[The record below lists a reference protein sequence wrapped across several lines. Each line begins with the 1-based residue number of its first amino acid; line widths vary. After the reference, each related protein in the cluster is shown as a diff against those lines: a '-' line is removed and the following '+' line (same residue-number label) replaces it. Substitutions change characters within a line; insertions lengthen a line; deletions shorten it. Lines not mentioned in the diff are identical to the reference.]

1 MEKNVITARKADEKN
16 DTKEKTLKLRSVKEK
31 ISEGLKDLFFPRH
44 CPVCDTVLPGNGML
58 ICKDCIRIP
67 QPVKAPRCVCCGKHL
82 EHQEQVR
89 CRDCGGK
96 RRTFEWGVALY
107 EYASVHDSIHAFK
120 NLGRAEYAAFYG
132 SQLRKFLL
140 PSIKRMGGDALV
152 PIPLHTSKLR
162 SRGYNQATLLAE
174 EISKGT
180 GIPVREDILIR
191 VRKTA
196 SQKKMDHITRQNNMK
211 KAFHMVKND
220 VKLKTIILVDD
231 VFTTGNTIES
241 AAAELKRGG
250 VEKVFFIALAIGKG
264 L

>member
-1 MEKNVITARKADEKN
+1 M
-16 DTKEKTLKLRSVKEK
+16 
-31 ISEGLKDLFFPRH
+31 
-44 CPVCDTVLPGNGML
+44 
-58 ICKDCIRIP
+58 
-67 QPVKAPRCVCCGKHL
+67 
-82 EHQEQVR
+82 
-89 CRDCGGK
+89 
-96 RRTFEWGVALY
+96 
-107 EYASVHDSIHAFK
+107 
-120 NLGRAEYAAFYG
+120 
-132 SQLRKFLL
+132 
-140 PSIKRMGGDALV
+140 V